1 MQVSSWSSWFLCL
14 HLHLAPPNS
23 NRSELHTVPL
33 LYACC
38 ILSFRFL
45 SIWHSYSFFQ
55 VCSQVTISGDFAE
68 LGRDKTFLICW
79 DPCWEWSEF
88 QRITPSAEKIKQH
101 GSRGFAS
108 ILKVTRFLLPGFS
121 FQRIRTRSE
130 DSYSLDL
137 ICILWVKWGSEALGS
152 NPTSLPFSP
161 PSC

>member
-23 NRSELHTVPL
+23 NHSELHTVPL

-55 VCSQVTISGDFAE
+55 VCSQVTISGDFPE

-88 QRITPSAEKIKQH
+88 QRITPSAEKIKQP

-108 ILKVTRFLLPGFS
+108 ILKCGCIQWLPSKG
-121 FQRIRTRSE
+121 
-130 DSYSLDL
+130 DSMERGRKEWRDM
-137 ICILWVKWGSEALGS
+137 I
-152 NPTSLPFSP
+152 NTTSAGDQAQHQMP
-161 PSC
+161 CW